1 MIKMHEKVRQR
12 KVERRLHI
20 PFLSSIQ
27 SFVNILSIILEKLE
41 NTRKR
46 LNDRKEEDLEWM
58 LSDSLSW
65 GLAIEIWN
73 EKDEGPR

>member
-41 NTRKR
+41 NTRKSK
-46 LNDRKEEDLEWM
+46 DKK
-58 LSDSLSW
+58 
-65 GLAIEIWN
+65 
-73 EKDEGPR
+73 EKDKDSMNER